1 MREGLTFD
9 DVLLQ
14 PKFSGINSRKDVST
28 KSKLTKNITL
38 NVPIISANMDT
49 VTESAMAITMA
60 EIGGIGIIHRFLTI
74 EQQVHQVK
82 KVKRAHNFIIPDPY
96 TIDINANIQNVKYE
110 MRLRGVHS
118 LLITDS
124 EKKLRGIITNRDLLF
139 EDNDDLSVI
148 ELMTPYEKLIF
159 KRVNSISDVDFN
171 EAKKIFKSHKL
182 EKLPLIDENNF
193 IKGLITVK
201 DIHKRLE
208 FPNAVKDEKGR
219 LRVGAAIGVKND
231 YLERTEELV
240 KAGVDVLVI
249 DIAHGHSQS
258 LLDTLYKIKS
268 SFPNVDVIAGNVAT
282 KHGTSD
288 LISAGADAIKTGVG
302 PGCFMAGTRV
312 LMSNGTYK
320 NIEEIQVGDRVINM
334 NGFPVRV
341 TNAFSTGIRKVSKL
355 RNSIFY
361 KDTFVTPDHRYW
373 IGDLNSVS
381 KDTLQS
387 KGYAKILEQ
396 QSKTNPKESKYKW
409 KQIQDFNQEALL
421 IPRNINFEMSN
432 TFNYDLL
439 KRVGGNNNSKT
450 GIKYNID
457 LTLKPSYDLGYI
469 FGTFLGD
476 GHSSCHTRKDRTSWS
491 GKVVWSF
498 GVNEM
503 NIAENLQNIIYKI
516 FNKDVTLN
524 KKENIIEVTLY
535 YKPFADLLETFGKK
549 SEKHLPEQFIVN
561 DKEYLSGII
570 NGLIDSDGN
579 IEEGGRINLKNSS
592 PQIIELFNIASYLV
606 NGVFPNNLKIETTV
620 GTLKNSNIENFNQC
634 YKASIINTGVKR
646 LTENYQV
653 AKLLELTETGLEVSV
668 YDITVD
674 CETHSFIADN
684 SIVHN
689 STCQTR
695 IVTGAGVPQLTAIMD
710 CCESSI
716 YNEVPL
722 IADGGIRYSGDIVK
736 ALAAGASTVMLGS
749 MFAGCEESPGHT
761 RVKDGQKY
769 KVYRGMASYDAAAN
783 RRNSEK
789 GYDVNLDD
797 YVAEGVETVIPY
809 KGKVKE
815 VLEQLI
821 GGLRSGMSYL
831 GVDSIEDMPKNAD
844 FIKMSPAGLSES
856 KPHIK

>member
-74 EQQVHQVK
+74 EQQVSQVK

-96 TIDINANIQNVKYE
+96 TIDINSTIQDVKHE

-118 LLITDS
+118 LLVTDS

-139 EDNDDLSVI
+139 EENDNLSVT
-148 ELMTPYEKLIF
+148 ELMTPFEKLIF
-159 KRVNSISDVDFN
+159 KRANSISDVDFN
-171 EAKKIFKSHKL
+171 EAKKMFKAHKL
-182 EKLPLIDENNF
+182 EKLPLIDESNF

-231 YLERTEELV
+231 YLERTAELV

-268 SFPNVDVIAGNVAT
+268 DFPNIDVIAGNVAT

-288 LISAGADAIKTGVG
+288 LISAGADAVKTGVG
-302 PGCFMAGTRV
+302 PG
-312 LMSNGTYK
+312 
-320 NIEEIQVGDRVINM
+320 
-334 NGFPVRV
+334 
-341 TNAFSTGIRKVSKL
+341 
-355 RNSIFY
+355 
-361 KDTFVTPDHRYW
+361 
-373 IGDLNSVS
+373 
-381 KDTLQS
+381 
-387 KGYAKILEQ
+387 
-396 QSKTNPKESKYKW
+396 
-409 KQIQDFNQEALL
+409 
-421 IPRNINFEMSN
+421 
-432 TFNYDLL
+432 
-439 KRVGGNNNSKT
+439 
-450 GIKYNID
+450 
-457 LTLKPSYDLGYI
+457 
-469 FGTFLGD
+469 
-476 GHSSCHTRKDRTSWS
+476 
-491 GKVVWSF
+491 
-498 GVNEM
+498 
-503 NIAENLQNIIYKI
+503 
-516 FNKDVTLN
+516 
-524 KKENIIEVTLY
+524 
-535 YKPFADLLETFGKK
+535 
-549 SEKHLPEQFIVN
+549 
-561 DKEYLSGII
+561 
-570 NGLIDSDGN
+570 
-579 IEEGGRINLKNSS
+579 
-592 PQIIELFNIASYLV
+592 
-606 NGVFPNNLKIETTV
+606 
-620 GTLKNSNIENFNQC
+620 
-634 YKASIINTGVKR
+634 
-646 LTENYQV
+646 
-653 AKLLELTETGLEVSV
+653 
-668 YDITVD
+668 
-674 CETHSFIADN
+674 
-684 SIVHN
+684 

-789 GYDVNLDD
+789 GYDVNLED

-815 VLEQLI
+815 VLDQLI

-831 GVDSIEDMPKNAD
+831 GVDTIEDMPKNAD